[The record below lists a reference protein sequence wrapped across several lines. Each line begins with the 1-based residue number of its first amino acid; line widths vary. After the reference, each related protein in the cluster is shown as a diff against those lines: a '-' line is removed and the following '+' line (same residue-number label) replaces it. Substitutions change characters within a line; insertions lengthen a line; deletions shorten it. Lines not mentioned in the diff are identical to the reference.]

1 MFLDTLWNV
10 SRTRHVC
17 SKNHRDVENGRQRGT
32 FPALAGIVERFPH
45 SRPFSTCFKLCSEVV
60 NMLMSH
66 SCRVQRFVELR
77 NIEMLLE
84 VPKFLGPDTAGRCT
98 AVRKD
103 LTDLLACGVHEA
115 FIIPM
120 AFVMH
125 NSAF

>member
-1 MFLDTLWNV
+1 MWYEKKTPLL
-10 SRTRHVC
+10 
-17 SKNHRDVENGRQRGT
+17 
-32 FPALAGIVERFPH
+32 LY
-45 SRPFSTCFKLCSEVV
+45 
-60 NMLMSH
+60 
-66 SCRVQRFVELR
+66 SCRVRRFVELR

-84 VPKFLGPDTAGRCT
+84 VPKFLGPDTVGRCT

-125 NSAF
+125 NSTF